1 MASGRSSPILR
12 GQQVLGKHHLPLLL
26 FRKVSELAMR
36 TWYHRLQ
43 LPLATLLSIGLLYFM
58 TGTVSAHS
66 TVPAHAKVNKAI
78 PAIGSTVSQAP
89 TTVTVFTLENI
100 NPDPNKSNLF
110 IYSPAGDLISQGN
123 AKVSLTDPEEM
134 SIAIKPDSANLN
146 GVYVVQWKTV
156 SALDGDPDQ
165 GAFVFTVNTAAVTTP
180 TPVATTTASTALSTT
195 TTSGTGGTPVW
206 VSIVVGVIALLVG
219 LGVGLGLGRR
229 RTASS
234 VGTMRTAVTQ
244 QSQDEEP
251 IKRP

>member
-1 MASGRSSPILR
+1 
-12 GQQVLGKHHLPLLL
+12 
-26 FRKVSELAMR
+26 VSELVMR
-36 TWYHRLQ
+36 TIYYRLQ
-43 LPLATLLSIGLLYFM
+43 LPFALLLSMGLLYLV

-66 TVPAHAKVNKAI
+66 TIPAHAKVNKAI

-123 AKVSLTDPEEM
+123 ATVSLTNPRQM
-134 SIAIKPDSANLN
+134 SITIKPDKANLN
-146 GVYVVQWKTV
+146 GVYVVRWITV
-156 SALDGDPDQ
+156 SAEDGDPDQ
-165 GAFVFTVNTAAVTTP
+165 GAFVFTVNTGAVSTP
-180 TPVATTTASTALSTT
+180 TSAATTTTSTTPSTT
-195 TTSGTGGTPVW
+195 TTSGTPVW

-234 VGTMRTAVTQ
+234 IGTMRKTVAE

>member
-1 MASGRSSPILR
+1 M
-12 GQQVLGKHHLPLLL
+12 
-26 FRKVSELAMR
+26 KVSELVMR
-36 TWYHRLQ
+36 TIYYRLQ
-43 LPLATLLSIGLLYFM
+43 LPFALLLSMGLLYLV

-66 TVPAHAKVNKAI
+66 TIPAHAKVNKAI

-123 AKVSLTDPEEM
+123 ATVSLTNPRQM
-134 SIAIKPDSANLN
+134 SITIKPDKANLN
-146 GVYVVQWKTV
+146 GVYVVRWITV
-156 SALDGDPDQ
+156 SAEDGDPDQ
-165 GAFVFTVNTAAVTTP
+165 GAFVFTVNTGAVSTP
-180 TPVATTTASTALSTT
+180 TSAATTTTSTTPSTT
-195 TTSGTGGTPVW
+195 TTSGTPVW

-234 VGTMRTAVTQ
+234 IGTMRKTVAE

>member
-1 MASGRSSPILR
+1 
-12 GQQVLGKHHLPLLL
+12 
-26 FRKVSELAMR
+26 MR
-36 TWYHRLQ
+36 TIYYRLQ
-43 LPLATLLSIGLLYFM
+43 LPFALLLSMGLLYLV

-66 TVPAHAKVNKAI
+66 TIPAHAKVNKAI

-123 AKVSLTDPEEM
+123 ATVSLTNPRQM
-134 SIAIKPDSANLN
+134 SITIKPDKANLN
-146 GVYVVQWKTV
+146 GVYVVRWITV
-156 SALDGDPDQ
+156 SAEDGDPDQ
-165 GAFVFTVNTAAVTTP
+165 GAFVFTVNTGAVSTP
-180 TPVATTTASTALSTT
+180 TSAATTTTSTTPSTT
-195 TTSGTGGTPVW
+195 TTSGTPVW

-234 VGTMRTAVTQ
+234 IGTMRKTVAE